1 MKHTSFFTCMGYVA
15 LVLMLLMGLSGCS
28 GEKYKVEYDSKG
40 AYVNAKDYYRAGS
53 KVVLYYDL
61 IATDTDYSFLLDG
74 EHISFTYDEKKGFV
88 IEFVMPEHDVNLEC
102 RQVNSMLP
110 METYEEECA
119 N

>member
-1 MKHTSFFTCMGYVA
+1 MKHTSFFTCLGCAA

-28 GEKYKVEYDSKG
+28 GEKYKVEYDYKG

-74 EHISFTYDEKKGFV
+74 EHIPFTYDEKKGYI
-88 IEFVMPEHDVNLEC
+88 IEFVMPGHDVKLEC

-110 METYEEECA
+110 MEVYEEECA
-119 N
+119 D

>member
-1 MKHTSFFTCMGYVA
+1 MKHTSFFACLGGVV
-15 LVLMLLMGLSGCS
+15 LVCVLLMGLSACS
-28 GEKYKVEYDSKG
+28 GEKYRVEYDFKG

-61 IATDTDYSFLLDG
+61 IATDTDYFFLLDG

-88 IEFVMPEHDVNLEC
+88 IEFVMPGHDVKLEC

-110 METYEEECA
+110 MEAYEEEGA
-119 N
+119 D